1 MSRSLGRR
9 RVVAD
14 GFLRAMIWSALLLV
28 TACAQA
34 LPSPPPG
41 TVDAAQ
47 VETYRIGPLDNLDV
61 FVWGADN
68 LSAKVPVRPDGKISV
83 PLAPDIQ
90 AVGRTP
96 SEVAA
101 AIEEALRPYVQNPL
115 VTVIVA
121 GFGDTAGQTI
131 RVVGEVQKPAAV
143 PYRAGMT
150 VLDVMVAAGGLGA
163 YAAGNR
169 AILVRGQGT
178 EVYGLRLGD
187 LINGGDIGANA
198 PVLPGDVIMIPQT
211 AF

>member
-1 MSRSLGRR
+1 MKRWSCPWQAISR
-9 RVVAD
+9 A
-14 GFLRAMIWSALLLV
+14 LRTLPATVLLLMV
-28 TACAQA
+28 ACAPA
-34 LPSPPPG
+34 APPPPPA
-41 TVDAAQ
+41 TVDPAQ
-47 VETYRIGPLDNLDV
+47 ADTYRIGPLDNLDV
-61 FVWGADN
+61 FVWGAEN
-68 LSAKVPVRPDGKISV
+68 LSAKIPVRPDGKISV

-150 VLDVMVAAGGLGA
+150 VLDVMVAAGGLGP

-169 AILVRGQGT
+169 SVLVRGQGS

-187 LINGGDIGANA
+187 LINGGDIAANA

>member
-1 MSRSLGRR
+1 MSILSPRWWCILSLPRI
-9 RVVAD
+9 VTATV
-14 GFLRAMIWSALLLV
+14 LLLV
-28 TACAQA
+28 GSCAPT
-34 LPSPPPG
+34 LPPPPPTAG
-41 TVDAAQ
+41 DPAQ
-47 VETYRIGPLDNLDV
+47 SDTYRIGPLDNLDV

-68 LSAKVPVRPDGKISV
+68 LSAKIPVRPDGKISV

-96 SEVAA
+96 SEVAG

-131 RVVGEVQKPAAV
+131 RVVGEVQRPAAV

-150 VLDVMVAAGGLGA
+150 VLDVMVAAGGLGP

-169 AILVRGQGT
+169 SVLVRGQGA
-178 EVYGLRLGD
+178 EIYGLRLGD
-187 LINGGDIGANA
+187 LINGGDIATNA

>member
-1 MSRSLGRR
+1 MSSLGTRHR
-9 RVVAD
+9 APDGGLRV
-14 GFLRAMIWSALLLV
+14 LLLV
-28 TACAQA
+28 TLLFCAACATAQ
-34 LPSPPPG
+34 PPPPPT
-41 TVDAAQ
+41 TVDPAQ
-47 VETYRIGPLDNLDV
+47 ADTYRIGPLDNLDV

-68 LSAKVPVRPDGKISV
+68 LSSKVPVRPDGKISV
-83 PLAPDIQ
+83 PLAPDVQ

-101 AIEEALRPYVQNPL
+101 AIEEALQPYVQNPL

-131 RVVGEVQKPAAV
+131 RVVGEVQRPAAV

-169 AILVRGQGT
+169 AVLVRGQGT
-178 EVYGLRLGD
+178 EVYGLRLDD
-187 LINGGDIGANA
+187 LINGGVISANA